1 MEKIRAAVVGY
12 GNIGKYTIQAL
23 EAAPDF
29 EIAGVVRRNGAA
41 DKPIELTPYEVVKD
55 IKELKDVDVAILAT
69 PTRSCEDYAKQIVP
83 LGINTVDSFD
93 IHTQIRGYRERQME
107 LNKQGLF
114 TTTRIMHE
122 GNSLTICPRE
132 GSFSGMPIQ
141 RAYSVEFLCVKRPT
155 SVTVNDQTIAN
166 GAWIYDEATRTVTVF
181 VPATPCQQEI
191 TVNILY

>member
-1 MEKIRAAVVGY
+1 MFGNDILVAPVV
-12 GNIGKYTIQAL
+12 
-23 EAAPDF
+23 AP
-29 EIAGVVRRNGAA
+29 VAA
-41 DKPIELTPYEVVKD
+41 DGKTLRQVWLPEGKWFDVCRNRLVNGNTTFSDHYALNEIPYFYKAGTVIVNNPPMMNLNERPDRLILKVVPGD
-55 IKELKDVDVAILAT
+55 DGETSLY
-69 PTRSCEDYAKQIVP
+69 EDD
-83 LGINTVDSFD
+83 GDSE
-93 IHTQIRGYRERQME
+93 GY
-107 LNKQGLF
+107 KQGLF

-132 GSFSGMPIQ
+132 GSFSGMPTQ
-141 RAYSVEFLCVKRPT
+141 RAYSVEFLCVERPT